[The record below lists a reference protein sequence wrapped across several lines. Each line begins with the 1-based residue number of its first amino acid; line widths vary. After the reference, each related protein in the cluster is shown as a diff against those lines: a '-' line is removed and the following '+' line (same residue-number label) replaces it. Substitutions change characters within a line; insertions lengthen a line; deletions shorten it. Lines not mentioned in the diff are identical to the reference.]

1 MGDGW
6 ERVRASDYQ
15 GLVFF
20 DRRPA
25 SQRSRPPLQLRV
37 SPPREPVFT
46 SLPLTQEPRTEPAL
60 VQGELYGVLTA
71 PNFKAFATAA
81 AAAEQRLE
89 ALGVF
94 EPGSVALYLERPPKL
109 LVEDENSRAPPVL
122 VFEAVERDVL
132 RLEAKPTATVGSLH
146 LAGIGS

>member
-1 MGDGW
+1 MAADYGW

-25 SQRSRPPLQLRV
+25 SQRSRPALQLRLA
-37 SPPREPVFT
+37 PPREPVFAA
-46 SLPLTQEPRTEPAL
+46 LRLTQQPRTQPAL
-60 VQGELYGVLTA
+60 LRGELHSVLTA
-71 PNFKAFATAA
+71 PDFKAFAAA
-81 AAAEQRLE
+81 AALAEQRLE

-109 LVEDENSRAPPVL
+109 LVEDESTRAPPVL

-132 RLEAKPTATVGSLH
+132 RLEAKPTATV
-146 LAGIGS
+146 